1 MIGRL
6 SVAWTAPAV
15 RIGLVNFDVYLVRK
29 ALSGAAVIMRMPSS
43 LSLRFIPALK
53 SCHLNNDELR
63 RLWDALERH
72 PNRRAASA
80 VQLQVLTG
88 ARLGEV
94 LSAKCSDFDL
104 DRGVW
109 RKPSHQTKRKRTEHV
124 PLSGAAIKL
133 LQDLTAG
140 RNDLD
145 AWLFPGRIEGQPLK
159 EIKRFWASLTK
170 MAGIEGYRLHE
181 SPRVCRRPST

>member
-1 MIGRL
+1 
-6 SVAWTAPAV
+6 
-15 RIGLVNFDVYLVRK
+15 
-29 ALSGAAVIMRMPSS
+29 
-43 LSLRFIPALK
+43 
-53 SCHLNNDELR
+53 
-63 RLWDALERH
+63 
-72 PNRRAASA
+72 
-80 VQLQVLTG
+80 
-88 ARLGEV
+88 LGEV

-124 PLSGAAIKL
+124 PLSGPAIKL

-140 RNDLD
+140 RNDLG

-170 MAGIEGYRLHE
+170 MAGIEGYRLHDNRHTFASHLVSSGLSLEIVGRLMGHTSAETTKRYAHLADDALREAVE
-181 SPRVCRRPST
+181 SFGGRFSR

>member
-6 SVAWTAPAV
+6 SVAWTAPV
-15 RIGLVNFDVYLVRK
+15 VPIGLVNVDVNIVRK

-80 VQLQVLTG
+80 VQLQMLTG

-124 PLSGAAIKL
+124 PLSGAA
-133 LQDLTAG
+133 
-140 RNDLD
+140 
-145 AWLFPGRIEGQPLK
+145 P
-159 EIKRFWASLTK
+159 TK
-170 MAGIEGYRLHE
+170 MSSQVSRKNRLSEGTNASTISAKQVTIKNGIAARKTFRELTCAT
-181 SPRVCRRPST
+181 VAAT

>member
-6 SVAWTAPAV
+6 SAAWTAPAV

-72 PNRRAASA
+72 PNRHAASA
-80 VQLQVLTG
+80 VQLQMLTG

-109 RKPSHQTKRKRTEHV
+109 RKPSHQTKRKRAEHV

>member
-1 MIGRL
+1 M
-6 SVAWTAPAV
+6 
-15 RIGLVNFDVYLVRK
+15 
-29 ALSGAAVIMRMPSS
+29 
-43 LSLRFIPALK
+43 
-53 SCHLNNDELR
+53 
-63 RLWDALERH
+63 
-72 PNRRAASA
+72 
-80 VQLQVLTG
+80 
-88 ARLGEV
+88 V

-109 RKPSHQTKRKRTEHV
+109 RKPSHQTKRMGTEHV

-159 EIKRFWASLTK
+159 EMLKEIKRFWASLTK
-170 MAGIEGYRLHE
+170 MAGIEGYRLHDKRHMFASHLVSSGLSLE
-181 SPRVCRRPST
+181 IVGRLLGHTSAETAKRYAHLADDALRDASEAFGSKFSD